1 MALFFFEW
9 ATRAPLLVDT
19 SVPMTGKHVIITGG
33 CAGIGEELATI
44 MVAAGASVVLGC
56 RDAIKADA
64 AVERIR
70 AASARS
76 ANGAGQ
82 MGEIEQMR
90 LDLASF
96 KSVRHFASQYAENY
110 DTLDV
115 LVNNAGLGFR
125 VWGLV
130 FRL

>member
-1 MALFFFEW
+1 MWSMVLFVFEW
-9 ATRAPLLVDT
+9 ATQAPSLVDM

-125 VWGLV
+125 V
-130 FRL
+130 

>member
-1 MALFFFEW
+1 MWSMVLFVFEW
-9 ATRAPLLVDT
+9 ATQAPSLVDM

-96 KSVRHFASQYAENY
+96 KSVRRFASEYAEKY

-125 VWGLV
+125 V
-130 FRL
+130 

>member
-1 MALFFFEW
+1 MWSMVLFVFEW
-9 ATRAPLLVDT
+9 ATQAPSLVDM

-33 CAGIGEELATI
+33 CAGIGEELATM

-96 KSVRHFASQYAENY
+96 KSVRRFASEYAEKY

-125 VWGLV
+125 V
-130 FRL
+130 

>member
-1 MALFFFEW
+1 MWSMVLFVFEW
-9 ATRAPLLVDT
+9 ATQAPSLVDM

-70 AASARS
+70 TASARS

-82 MGEIEQMR
+82 GGEIEQMR

-96 KSVRHFASQYAENY
+96 KSVRRFASEYAEKY

-125 VWGLV
+125 V
-130 FRL
+130 